1 MSWDREQVTAK
12 ASGPHLLYC
21 DQSLGTDRA
30 VQGAAC
36 VFNIWE
42 LDTKTNKKNREGSF
56 TLFLHIF

>member
-30 VQGAAC
+30 VLEAEAGSGLCIQYMG
-36 VFNIWE
+36 
-42 LDTKTNKKNREGSF
+42 TGYKNKQKK
-56 TLFLHIF
+56 